1 MKVANKLAVLLSLGA
16 LLPLAASA
24 KTLEQTYLES
34 CRKDPGVPIPIAV
47 VSPPAGSGFVGETV
61 EVEFTVDAM
70 GKTSGFSV
78 MSSPD
83 HAAADAVVEALKH
96 WQFAPAERNG
106 EPVATKVLLPVRFID
121 ESVAGTR

>member
-34 CRKDPGVPIPIAV
+34 CRKDPGIPIPIAV
-47 VSPPAGSGFVGETV
+47 VSPPAGSGFVGEMV

-70 GKTSGFSV
+70 GKTSGFTV
-78 MSSPD
+78 MSKTD
-83 HAAADAVVEALKH
+83 ATVADAIVEAVKQ

-121 ESVAGTR
+121 DSLAGTR